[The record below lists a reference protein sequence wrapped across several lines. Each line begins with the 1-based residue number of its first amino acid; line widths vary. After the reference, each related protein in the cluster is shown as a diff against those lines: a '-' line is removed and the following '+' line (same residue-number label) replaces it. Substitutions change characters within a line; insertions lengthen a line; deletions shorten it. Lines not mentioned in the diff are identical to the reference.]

1 MFSPEVSAVDLS
13 PQAIERWRQNI
24 RASTFSNYYL
34 EMGIAL
40 EREGSLPNALSSY
53 HRAVD
58 LQPHW
63 LEAQVRLIRFL
74 QACGQ
79 DSTVA
84 EQAAL
89 RASPNYYALG
99 LAVIAIRRLKDKD
112 CEGALRL
119 ASEAMQAGSNLPWVQ
134 SVMTIALSFSGR
146 TEEARRLASKI
157 RPSPSD
163 IPDNF
168 SDNFS
173 DHIADVVHN
182 LIVQQQWS
190 CALPCLEALAS
201 VDPDNMTMM
210 DQLAWAYLVA
220 GEWPAAE
227 KALRHHLAHHADDS
241 ARTIDLAQVLHA
253 QGDLIESRTHYQRE
267 AARSNGP
274 YQLRGR
280 VGLGLIS
287 IAEGQPEKAVE
298 LLKMPLGDAE
308 SDWCQKDPMAA
319 STMSLALLQIGDMG
333 NAEQWMN
340 AALHLAEDNH
350 WVLSSMAVLRLR
362 QGNRKEA
369 VELLQ
374 KTGLTPQLSRF
385 TACLRPW
392 AFAELA
398 SAYEEGGIRF
408 LS

>member
-1 MFSPEVSAVDLS
+1 MFSHKASAIDLS
-13 PQAIERWRQNI
+13 PKAIEQWRQNI
-24 RASTFSNYYL
+24 RVSTFANYCL

-40 EREGSLPNALSSY
+40 EREGSIANALSSY
-53 HRAVD
+53 SRAVD
-58 LQPHW
+58 LQPHR
-63 LEAQVRLIRFL
+63 LEGQVRLIRLL
-74 QACGQ
+74 QAVGQ

-89 RASPNYYALG
+89 RVSPNYFALG
-99 LAVIAIRRLKDKD
+99 LVVIAIRQLKDGD
-112 CEGALRL
+112 CDGALRL
-119 ASEAMQAGSNLPWVQ
+119 ASEAMQAGSDLPWVQ

-146 TEEARRLASKI
+146 IEEARRLASKI

-168 SDNFS
+168 SD
-173 DHIADVVHN
+173 HIAEVLHN

-227 KALRHHLAHHADDS
+227 KALRHHLAHHPDDS

-253 QGDLIESRTHYQRE
+253 QGDLVESKTHYQRE
-267 AARSNGP
+267 AARSNSP